1 MSHHTGASNAA
12 EPSPIREL
20 FAHIGFGE
28 PIRDGDELVVEL
40 PAAPHVV
47 NTRGGIQ
54 GGLIATLIDVVAGMH
69 ALEDCPPGIGVVT
82 SDMNIRYL
90 RAVTT
95 GVASARSRIVHSG
108 RRSVIVQ
115 VDVYATESDELA
127 VMATA
132 NFAKTPRTDR

>member
-1 MSHHTGASNAA
+1 
-12 EPSPIREL
+12 
-20 FAHIGFGE
+20 
-28 PIRDGDELVVEL
+28 
-40 PAAPHVV
+40 
-47 NTRGGIQ
+47 
-54 GGLIATLIDVVAGMH
+54 
-69 ALEDCPPGIGVVT
+69 
-82 SDMNIRYL
+82 MNIRYL